1 MLVET
6 GGVSAESSTSGV
18 LVNMVPKDG
27 GNSFRFNASALF
39 TDYSLQ
45 NDNLTDEIRGRGVTT
60 VNKRRGSELQGGVR
74 SERCDGVPV
83 SR

>member
-39 TDYSLQ
+39 TDDSLQ
-45 NDNLTDEIRGRGVTT
+45 NDNLTDEIRT
-60 VNKRRGSELQGGVR
+60 VRWSTCFSIAALWR
-74 SERCDGVPV
+74 
-83 SR
+83 